1 MWKTGVQTDSVD
13 TNGYGHS
20 SVNNPLLRCV
30 MMLVR
35 VSSKKRVDPARRDSS
50 GHTPMDLAE
59 RDAVRDD
66 MALLLESWVAQ
77 IE

>member
-1 MWKTGVQTDSVD
+1 
-13 TNGYGHS
+13 
-20 SVNNPLLRCV
+20 

-35 VSSKKRVDPARRDSS
+35 VSCKKRVDPVCRDSS

-66 MALLLESWVAQ
+66 MALLLESSSD
-77 IE
+77 